1 LNLSCKLRL
10 VFSQKL
16 PFPYN
21 ISMQSDEAY
30 FKKTH
35 STLSTPANQIKVVI
49 EKATKSGILCMQ
61 RLFVGEVSEV
71 YDIKLE
77 NGSNIILR
85 IARGAVPQYEQERW
99 AIKHCSEVGG
109 IPAPS
114 IIDIQQFPQEDGY
127 LSFCLQAKLPGSPL
141 EGGSILLQ
149 AMNVRRKRSILHQ
162 VGSILSRIHEV
173 ETSGF
178 GPINGEG
185 QGPFSTCSAFLASEH
200 LHEEEEFQSIAIQ
213 IGLDPGV
220 IKRVFT
226 VLNRELPLLG
236 DVSARLSH
244 EDILPRHNLVD
255 ENDHITGIVDWG
267 DARSDSRINDFAKWD
282 YYVKELPLAWLKE
295 GCGDQSL
302 FDERFELLLHLI
314 KLKRGLGVL
323 QWYYQHGY
331 AQRVAWAKIELLY
344 VLQFFD

>member
-1 LNLSCKLRL
+1 
-10 VFSQKL
+10 
-16 PFPYN
+16 
-21 ISMQSDEAY
+21 
-30 FKKTH
+30 
-35 STLSTPANQIKVVI
+35 
-49 EKATKSGILCMQ
+49 
-61 RLFVGEVSEV
+61 
-71 YDIKLE
+71 
-77 NGSNIILR
+77 
-85 IARGAVPQYEQERW
+85 
-99 AIKHCSEVGG
+99 
-109 IPAPS
+109 
-114 IIDIQQFPQEDGY
+114 
-127 LSFCLQAKLPGSPL
+127 
-141 EGGSILLQ
+141 
-149 AMNVRRKRSILHQ
+149 
-162 VGSILSRIHEV
+162 
-173 ETSGF
+173 
-178 GPINGEG
+178 
-185 QGPFSTCSAFLASEH
+185 
-200 LHEEEEFQSIAIQ
+200 
-213 IGLDPGV
+213 V

-244 EDILPRHNLVD
+244 EDILPRHILVD

-314 KLKRGLGVL
+314 KLNRGLGVL